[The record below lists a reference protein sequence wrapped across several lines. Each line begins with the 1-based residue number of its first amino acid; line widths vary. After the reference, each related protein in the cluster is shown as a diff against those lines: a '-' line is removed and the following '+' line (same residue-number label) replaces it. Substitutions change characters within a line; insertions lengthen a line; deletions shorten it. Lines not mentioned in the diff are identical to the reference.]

1 MNAFCVISGSLLTT
15 DTSPNSRRRSVLGCG
30 GKNLEQ
36 SSVRSDVI
44 NDIVEI

>member
-1 MNAFCVISGSLLTT
+1 L
-15 DTSPNSRRRSVLGCG
+15 RSASSADLAVPQTHLQTVGDRALILCCG

-44 NDIVEI
+44 SDNVDI